1 MTTMLV
7 QHTTES
13 YEDWKGVFD
22 NDEPDRRRHGAT
34 GHRVMRD
41 GAAVTVLIDFPDT
54 AAAQGF
60 AGDPQL
66 KEAMSKA
73 GVVGA
78 PTVNFLHDVESITY

>member
-7 QHTTES
+7 QHTIES
-13 YEDWKGVFD
+13 FEDWQVAFEHHGSS
-22 NDEPDRRRHGAT
+22 RRRHGAT

-41 GAAVTVLIDFPDT
+41 GADVTVLIDFPDT

-60 AGDPQL
+60 AGDPEL

-78 PTVNFLHDVESITY
+78 PTISFLDDVESVTY